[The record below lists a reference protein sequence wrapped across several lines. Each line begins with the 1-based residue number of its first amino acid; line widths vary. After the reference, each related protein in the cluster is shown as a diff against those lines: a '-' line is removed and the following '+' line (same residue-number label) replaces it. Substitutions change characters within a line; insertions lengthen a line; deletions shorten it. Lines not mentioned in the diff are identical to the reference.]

1 MQDNKPI
8 YRIQV
13 LEWAKKDFML
23 NKYPT
28 GLCKSIADALEYFN
42 LCERN
47 SLLIH
52 KIPFF
57 FPLFNFQNAKKL
69 NNADGDEYGY
79 WWKTLGKESRIKFI
93 EWLIEQYKDD
103 KEDLNEFEDKIL
115 AVRQV
120 EIINNPPKIFV
131 ENTQVNP

>member
-1 MQDNKPI
+1 MQDIKPI

-23 NKYPT
+23 DKYST
-28 GLCKSIADALEYFN
+28 GLCKSIGNALEYFN

-47 SLLIH
+47 SLLAH

-69 NNADGDEYGY
+69 NNADGNEYGY
-79 WWKTLGKESRIKFI
+79 WWNILGKKSDERIKFI
-93 EWLIEQYKDD
+93 DWLIEQYKDD
-103 KEDLNEFEDKIL
+103 KEDLNGLIL
-115 AVRQV
+115 PARQV